1 MLVFQLWDP
10 ANPMRSLDVFVKEPI
25 AFDALLRDAVSKDID
40 GIPVRVAS
48 IEHLIEMKQAAGRPR
63 DLDDIARLRQ
73 IQGEGEVHDE
83 G

>member
-10 ANPMRSLDVFVKEPI
+10 ANPLRSLDVCVKEPI
-25 AFDALLRDAVSKDID
+25 AFTSLFHDAESKVID

-63 DLDDIARLRQ
+63 DLDDIAKLRQ
-73 IQGEGEVHDE
+73 IRDE
-83 G
+83 GGATDEG